1 MKKGKRLGGFTLIE
15 LLVVIAI
22 IAILAAM
29 LLPALGRAR
38 EMARRTSC
46 KSNLRQLGLAHMM
59 YVHDWDG
66 FFVPFV
72 GDPPEVVRWPHI
84 FHNLGYIDVVSMVW
98 ACPSFR
104 SPAHVGSW
112 IHYGYNH
119 LNIGHSFWVDRT
131 ATPARLVRIANPS
144 ETILLI
150 DTHRRDIPHI
160 PLGSFIVQ
168 CIPGS
173 HAPHVRHSDGLNI
186 LWVDGHVSWMAI
198 ADPLNPWAELGMA
211 HIPPNYWDRR

>member
-1 MKKGKRLGGFTLIE
+1 
-15 LLVVIAI
+15 
-22 IAILAAM
+22 
-29 LLPALGRAR
+29 
-38 EMARRTSC
+38 
-46 KSNLRQLGLAHMM
+46 MM

-160 PLGSFIVQ
+160 PPWIVYSAVYTRLTCTSCPPFGWAKYPLGGWS
-168 CIPGS
+168 C
-173 HAPHVRHSDGLNI
+173 
-186 LWVDGHVSWMAI
+186 
-198 ADPLNPWAELGMA
+198 
-211 HIPPNYWDRR
+211 